1 MNLFRVP
8 KPIRKVS
15 KHRKK
20 RSGKP
25 GKLGIVRVVGP
36 DLEALREACYLRD
49 SGLCEVCGR
58 WSPLHGDV
66 MTRAHMAHR
75 RGKRN
80 NGDKLENV
88 RILCPV
94 HHAHE
99 HNAGGKPCPPKVK
112 A

>member
-1 MNLFRVP
+1 MNIFRIS
-8 KPIRKVS
+8 KPIRKIS

-25 GKLGIVRVVGP
+25 GKLGIVRLYGK
-36 DLEALREACYLRD
+36 DLEALREACYMRD

-58 WSPLHGDV
+58 WSPLHGDL
-66 MTRAHMAHR
+66 MIRAHMAHR

-80 NGDKLENV
+80 NGDTLGNV

-94 HHAHE
+94 HHGEE
-99 HNAGGKPCPPKVK
+99 HNPKSVPKK